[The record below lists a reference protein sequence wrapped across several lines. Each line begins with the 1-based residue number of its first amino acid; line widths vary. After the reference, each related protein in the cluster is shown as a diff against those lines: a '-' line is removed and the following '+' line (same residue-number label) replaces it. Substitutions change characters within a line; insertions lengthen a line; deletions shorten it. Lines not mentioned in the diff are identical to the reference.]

1 MTKIMPKKRIEVL
14 KLEVEVLEE
23 KVLFAAAVGLCCS
36 NCNCNSC
43 CCSTSTAVAI
53 AE

>member
-1 MTKIMPKKRIEVL
+1 MEKKEPKKRIEVL

-23 KVLFAAAVGLCCS
+23 KILFAALPGLCCS

-43 CCSTSTAVAI
+43 CCSTSTAVA
-53 AE
+53 A